1 MTLVLEDSH
10 VAQLLPMA
18 DCIDAME
25 TAFRDFANGG
35 VNLPRIRYR
44 SATSDPDVTYGS
56 NIHIGTVPSLDVAAV
71 RIGGSARSTEAKG
84 QAAEARK
91 PDERNWG
98 FICLISMRTGE

>member
-1 MTLVLEDSH
+1 MTLVLEDDH

-25 TAFRDFANGG
+25 IAFRDFANGG

-44 SATSDPDVTYGS
+44 SATSNPDVTYGS

-71 RIGGSARSTEAKG
+71 RLGGSARSTAAPG
-84 QAAEARK
+84 QSAEARG
-91 PDERNWG
+91 PGERN
-98 FICLISMRTGE
+98 